1 MDNQSDNL
9 TDLDARIS
17 AVLNAD
23 ANAARFFNPNIT
35 RFGWK
40 EGFLIQVD
48 ATWYFIDHECDKR
61 SQLPSFVRTRA
72 DAEAF
77 IVEADRW
84 FVDGAKRGYADAKN
98 ELRAW
103 LLQPDSYKLPGL

>member
-1 MDNQSDNL
+1 MDNPNNI
-9 TDLDARIS
+9 TVLDARIS

-40 EGFLIQVD
+40 EGFLVQVD
-48 ATWYFIDHECDKR
+48 TTWYFIDHECDTR

-77 IVEADRW
+77 IAESDRW
-84 FVDGAKRGYADAKN
+84 FAEGIKSGCANAKN
-98 ELRAW
+98 ELRTW
-103 LLQPDSYKLPGL
+103 LLQPDSYKLSGL